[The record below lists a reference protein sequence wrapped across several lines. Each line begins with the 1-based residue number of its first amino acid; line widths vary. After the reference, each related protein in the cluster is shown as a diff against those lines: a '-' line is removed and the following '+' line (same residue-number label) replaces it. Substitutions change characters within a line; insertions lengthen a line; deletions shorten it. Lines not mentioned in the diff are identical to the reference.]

1 MTGTAWLL
9 AVGACYRLTL
19 LIVADEITRRPRE
32 AALRWLSERG
42 SYKREVPRFAV
53 LITCPWC
60 MSAHVGIVAVGSGLA
75 WSDGWGWQ
83 LVAGALTASAVTGA
97 VAQYAAPD

>member
-9 AVGACYRLTL
+9 ALGATYRISL

-60 MSAHVGIVAVGSGLA
+60 ISVHVGFVVVGTGLA
-75 WSDGWGWQ
+75 WSSGWGWQ
-83 LVAGALTASAVTGA
+83 LVAGALCASGVTGFA
-97 VAQYAAPD
+97 ARYASPE